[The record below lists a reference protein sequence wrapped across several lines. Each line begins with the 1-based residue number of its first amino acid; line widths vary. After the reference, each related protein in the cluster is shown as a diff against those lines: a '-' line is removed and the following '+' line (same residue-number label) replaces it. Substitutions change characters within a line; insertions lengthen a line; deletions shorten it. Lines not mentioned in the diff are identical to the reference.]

1 MLVKLEEAKQKWGG
15 SFKAIDNWLDERQQV
30 LVLFTELSTTASRS
44 PELLP
49 EKTKL
54 QSFCQLLVDYVS
66 AGHFEVYEKI
76 VSRCEENGQA
86 SLQLAKHLYPK
97 ISQTTDELLEFN
109 DKYSTEHLDDE
120 LERFDQDL
128 SRLGESI
135 VTRLELEDKLIN
147 TLYTKH

>member
-15 SFKAIDNWLDERQQV
+15 SFKAIDSWLDERQQV
-30 LVLFTELSTTASRS
+30 LVLFTELSRTASRS
-44 PELLP
+44 PSILP
-49 EKTKL
+49 QKEML

-76 VSRCEENGQA
+76 VSRCEENGQD
-86 SLQLAKHLYPK
+86 SLKLARRLYPK

-109 DKYSTEHLDDE
+109 DKYSVEPLDDG

-147 TLYTKH
+147 TLYTRH